1 MMNIYFQ
8 IKLFALTAALTLLAS
23 VFDIL
28 YPTISLIIAF
38 YIYCFFISSN
48 EFKIFC
54 ILISGFLFDGFFN
67 FNFGTCNLIF
77 LSLILFDLALKNF
90 ISIKK
95 KQANYYFLLLIVLAQ
110 FIFLLLHPLSQNFI
124 LYFIIN
130 SSVSFIY
137 LTVLIRYAK

>member
-1 MMNIYFQ
+1 MINIYFQ
-8 IKLFALTAALTLLAS
+8 IKLFALTAVLTLLAS

-38 YIYCFFISSN
+38 YIYCFFISTDG
-48 EFKIFC
+48 FKYFC

-77 LSLILFDLALKNF
+77 LSLILFDLALKKF

-124 LYFIIN
+124 FYFIIN
-130 SSVSFIY
+130 SSLSFIY
-137 LTVLIRYAK
+137 LMILIKYAE

>member
-1 MMNIYFQ
+1 MNIYFQ
-8 IKLFALTAALTLLAS
+8 IKLFALTAVLTLLAS

-54 ILISGFLFDGFFN
+54 LLISGFLFDGFFN

-77 LSLILFDLALKNF
+77 LSLVLFDVALKKV

-95 KQANYYFLLLIVLAQ
+95 KQTNYYFLLLILLAQ

-124 LYFIIN
+124 FYFIIN
-130 SSVSFIY
+130 SSLSFIY
-137 LTVLIRYAK
+137 LMILIKYAE

>member
-1 MMNIYFQ
+1 MMNIYSQ
-8 IKLFALTAALTLLAS
+8 IKLFALTAVLTLLAS
-23 VFDIL
+23 IFDIL

-77 LSLILFDLALKNF
+77 LSLILFDLALKKF
-90 ISIKK
+90 ISIKN

-124 LYFIIN
+124 FYFIIN
-130 SSVSFIY
+130 SSLSFIY
-137 LTVLIRYAK
+137 LMILIKYAE

>member
-1 MMNIYFQ
+1 MNIYLQ
-8 IKLFALTAALTLLAS
+8 IKLFALTALLTLLVS
-23 VFDIL
+23 IFDIL

-48 EFKIFC
+48 EFKIFY

-77 LSLILFDLALKNF
+77 LSLILFDLALKKF

-110 FIFLLLHPLSQNFI
+110 FIFLLLHPLNQNFI
-124 LYFIIN
+124 FYFIIN
-130 SSVSFIY
+130 SSLSFIY
-137 LTVLIRYAK
+137 LNDFN

>member
-1 MMNIYFQ
+1 MMNIFFQ
-8 IKLFALTAALTLLAS
+8 IKLFALTAVLTLLAS
-23 VFDIL
+23 IFDIL

-54 ILISGFLFDGFFN
+54 VVISGFLFDGFFN

-137 LTVLIRYAK
+137 LIVLINYAE

>member
-1 MMNIYFQ
+1 MIKCFK
-8 IKLFALTAALTLLAS
+8 IKLFALSAILTLLAS
-23 VFDIL
+23 LFDIL
-28 YPTISLIIAF
+28 YPTISLITAF
-38 YIYCFFISSN
+38 FIYCFFVSSDG
-48 EFKIFC
+48 FKLFC
-54 ILISGFLFDGFFN
+54 ILISGYLFDGFFN

-77 LSLILFDLALKNF
+77 LSLALFDLALKNF

-95 KQANYYFLLLIVLAQ
+95 KQINYYFLLLIVLAQ

-137 LTVLIRYAK
+137 LIVLIRYAE